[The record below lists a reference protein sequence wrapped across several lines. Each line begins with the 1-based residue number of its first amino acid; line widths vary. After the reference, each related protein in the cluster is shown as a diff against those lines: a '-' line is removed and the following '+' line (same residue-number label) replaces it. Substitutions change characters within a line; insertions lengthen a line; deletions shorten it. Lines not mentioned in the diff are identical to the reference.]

1 MQQVT
6 RRKADIFE
14 ENRNI
19 ESNSI
24 VEIKKALEQI
34 LYVPDLQLKSK
45 IIEELLN
52 YLELKFEQSNYPIT
66 SFITTNDSK
75 INGFI
80 ICQVNPHYS
89 SYGRK
94 CGTFGWL
101 YAQSLEICALLMKN
115 CARFAHDHET
125 RKLRG
130 PINFPKSLGG
140 LGYQVTGF
148 EEPMLYGVAYN
159 DPKSRINKYLIRLG
173 FYKESEYSCVRVDQK
188 TWKNGKNVDKNIVL
202 RYGTL
207 KELIDRREEILNLG
221 KNSFHEILPDSSGR
235 NERFDEFIYAFN
247 QIPKANRKLEQNF
260 NLTIYKNNPSFY
272 EAWNNC
278 DLDNIEM
285 FAPMAFDRHTD
296 ELVGILLGLPNLYE
310 AWLGHPITRCN
321 VDTAMV
327 RHDYTGKGIFSALN
341 NIGQQTCRFFGV
353 NYFEGTSIWSNN
365 SQAINSIFPH
375 STPIRKHYIFQKRI

>member
-6 RRKADIFE
+6 RRKVDLFE
-14 ENRNI
+14 ENHI
-19 ESNSI
+19 IKSNSI
-24 VEIKKALEQI
+24 GEIKNALEQS

-45 IIEELLN
+45 IIEELLK

-66 SFITTNDSK
+66 SFITTNNSE

-80 ICQVNPHYS
+80 ICQVDPHYS

-115 CARFAHDHET
+115 CAHFVRDHKT

-140 LGYQVTGF
+140 LGYQITGF

-159 DPKSRINKYLIRLG
+159 DPKSRTNNYLIRLG
-173 FYKESEYSCVRVDQK
+173 FYKESEYSCVRVEQK
-188 TWKNGKNVDKNIVL
+188 TWKNGKNVDKNVIL

-207 KELIDRREEILNLG
+207 KELIDRKEDILNLG

-247 QIPKANRKLEQNF
+247 QVPKVNRTLTQSF
-260 NLTIYKNNPSFY
+260 NPTDYTNNPHFN
-272 EAWNNC
+272 EAWDNC
-278 DLDNIEM
+278 DLNNIEM
-285 FAPMAFDRHTD
+285 FTPMAFDRYTD
-296 ELVGILLGLPNLYE
+296 ELVGILLGLPNLYD
-310 AWLGHPITRCN
+310 AWLGRPITRCN

-353 NYFEGTSIWSNN
+353 TYFEGTSIWSNN

>member
-6 RRKADIFE
+6 RRKADLFE
-14 ENRNI
+14 ENRII
-19 ESNSI
+19 ESHSI
-24 VEIKKALEQI
+24 SEIKNAMEQT

-45 IIEELLN
+45 IIEELLK
-52 YLELKFEQSNYPIT
+52 YLELKFEQSEYPIT
-66 SFITTNDSK
+66 SFITTNSSE

-80 ICQVNPHYS
+80 ICQVDPHYS

-115 CARFAHDHET
+115 CAHFVRDHKT

-140 LGYQVTGF
+140 LGCQITGF
-148 EEPMLYGVAYN
+148 EEPMLYGVAYS
-159 DPKSRINKYLIRLG
+159 DPKSRTHNYLIQLG
-173 FYKESEYSCVRVDQK
+173 FYEESEYTCVRVEQK
-188 TWKNGKNVDKNIVL
+188 SWKNGKKVDKNVVL
-202 RYGTL
+202 RYGSL
-207 KELIDRREEILNLG
+207 KELINRKEEILNLG

-235 NERFDEFIYAFN
+235 NGRFNEFIYAFN
-247 QIPKANRKLEQNF
+247 QIPKENRTLPQNF
-260 NLTIYKNNPSFY
+260 NPTEHSNNPHFY
-272 EAWNNC
+272 EAWDNC
-278 DLDNIEM
+278 NLNNIEM
-285 FAPMAFDRHTD
+285 FAPMAFDRCTD
-296 ELVGILLGLPNLYE
+296 ELIGILLGLPNLYE
-310 AWLGHPITRCN
+310 AWLGRPITRCN

-353 NYFEGTSIWSNN
+353 TYFEGTSIWSNN

>member
-1 MQQVT
+1 
-6 RRKADIFE
+6 
-14 ENRNI
+14 
-19 ESNSI
+19 
-24 VEIKKALEQI
+24 
-34 LYVPDLQLKSK
+34 
-45 IIEELLN
+45 
-52 YLELKFEQSNYPIT
+52 
-66 SFITTNDSK
+66 
-75 INGFI
+75 
-80 ICQVNPHYS
+80 

-94 CGTFGWL
+94 CGSFGWL
-101 YAQSLEICALLMKN
+101 YAQSLEICALLMKS
-115 CARFAHDHET
+115 CAHFVRSHKT

-140 LGYQVTGF
+140 LGYQFSGF
-148 EEPMLYGVAYN
+148 EEPMLYGVAFN
-159 DPKSRINKYLIRLG
+159 DPKSCINDYLIHLG
-173 FYKESEYSCVRVDQK
+173 FDKESQYSCVRVEQK
-188 TWKNGKNVDKNIVL
+188 TWKNGKSVDKNIIF

-207 KELIDRREEILNLG
+207 KKLLDRKEEILNLG

-235 NERFDEFIYAFN
+235 NERFNEFIYAFS
-247 QIPKANRKLEQNF
+247 QIPKVNRILTKNF
-260 NLTIYKNNPSFY
+260 NPTEHTNNPHFC

-278 DLDNIEM
+278 DLDNFEM
-285 FAPMAFDRHTD
+285 FAPMAFDRRTD

-310 AWLGHPITRCN
+310 AWLGRPISCCN

-341 NIGQQTCRFFGV
+341 NIGQQMCRFFGV